1 MGRKFQKYPQLATF
15 FTALRS
21 EWWQGLA
28 EVGRMRCV
36 CVLPTGTGPAV
47 LEKWPPQ
54 QTTLTVQSALLSTP
68 RSEVCDPDSCGCR
81 NEPRVLLT
89 RFQNPF

>member
-1 MGRKFQKYPQLATF
+1 MCA
-15 FTALRS
+15 
-21 EWWQGLA
+21 
-28 EVGRMRCV
+28 

-68 RSEVCDPDSCGCR
+68 RSEVRDPDSCGCR

-89 RFQNPF
+89 HFQNLFELKTSICLHNSVQLLPTAK